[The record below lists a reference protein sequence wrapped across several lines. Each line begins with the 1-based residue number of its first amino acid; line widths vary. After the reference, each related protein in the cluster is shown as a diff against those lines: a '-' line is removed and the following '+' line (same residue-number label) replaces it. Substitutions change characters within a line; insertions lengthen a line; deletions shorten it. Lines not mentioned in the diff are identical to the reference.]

1 VAPPKTALVV
11 DDDKKIAELVAATL
25 RLQGFEVSTATNGLH
40 GYSTYSRNPTQW
52 VVTDVEMPGLD
63 GVAMVQCIRGIDPD
77 VKVIYMTGAID
88 AHRALLEKKGREF
101 LVDVLRKPFSQ
112 DSLVERMTTEQ
123 RRLAS

>member
-1 VAPPKTALVV
+1 LVV